1 MSDCGRSADRTRQTT
16 TAARWDRGQQQVRD
30 LPSAVSTSTVITGS
44 HVCSSRLINLWRII
58 IIRPPD
64 NSREGL
70 KFYPRTYFFIFFSIH
85 RAQQPRCYQMYFGGS
100 VLGRPKASTKNRDLA
115 HPPNFYRGG
124 GQKVRNLASFSTS
137 LKFKPLEMKMQQN
150 IRTLKQISC
159 VKMIALCP
167 RQVWWSWV
175 HAPLR
180 TVGQKC
186 PIPKFFKTC

>member
-124 GQKVRNLASFSTS
+124 GRVKKCEIWRRFQHHSNLSRSKWKCS
-137 LKFKPLEMKMQQN
+137 KISERWNKFL
-150 IRTLKQISC
+150 
-159 VKMIALCP
+159 V
-167 RQVWWSWV
+167 
-175 HAPLR
+175 
-180 TVGQKC
+180 
-186 PIPKFFKTC
+186 